1 MSSAEIL
8 ELATTFGLAVLTLAI
23 LLSFVRLVR
32 GPSLADRIMA
42 LDTMT
47 TIAIGYI
54 AIVAIRTGI
63 MLYLDVAIALG
74 LVGFLSTVALTRYLL
89 HRFGAK
95 VGRP

>member
-89 HRFGAK
+89 RRFGTK